1 MRPLI
6 QQTFTKPTAFR
17 TDATLQ
23 AREVR
28 LVIRPIKGGDASK
41 YRMKKG
47 IDGVWNIILDLAP
60 GRYAY
65 QFLVDQIPTLDPTS
79 RGTVQDDESGT
90 CSMREVSH

>member
-6 QQTFTKPTAFR
+6 QQAFTKPTAFR
-17 TDATLQ
+17 IDAPPQ

-28 LVIRPIKGGDASK
+28 LVIRSIKGGAASAH
-41 YRMKKG
+41 RMKKG
-47 IDGVWNIILDLAP
+47 IDGVWNIILELAP

-65 QFLVDQIPTLDPTS
+65 QFLVDQVPTLDPAG